1 MTKMLMTK
9 LLNLPRLAFAVAA
22 LLLFLQPQTLKAQT
36 DEDAIMMNKNNFCV
50 GGTYSYSSW
59 DHYWEGKFKRNNQ
72 NLGTVKTQMT
82 GLMGTYGITNK
93 LNVLVNA
100 PYVWT
105 NASAGTL
112 HGQHGIQDLSAWIK
126 WMPIEQ
132 KIGKGVLS
140 VYTLAGGSVPL
151 TNYIADFLP
160 LSIGLHSR
168 TGSGRLMLDYQLGNF
183 FATAS
188 GTYTWRSDITIDRN
202 SYYTTSLHLTNN
214 VDMPNLLSFNF
225 RTGYRSD
232 RWILE
237 AVLSN
242 MTTQGGFD
250 IRKNDMPFPSNKMD
264 ATMVGAHFKYNFTMV
279 DGLSLTG
286 GGNYTVAGRNVGQS
300 KAFDIGVFYILD
312 FSHKKAGSK
321 NQNQT
326 KTAPSTP
333 KTK

>member
-1 MTKMLMTK
+1 MTKMLMTR

-22 LLLFLQPQTLKAQT
+22 VLLLQPQTLKAQT
-36 DEDAIMMNKNNFCV
+36 DEDAIMMTKNNFCV

-82 GLMGTYGITNK
+82 GLMGTYGITGK

-132 KIGKGVLS
+132 NIGKGVLS

-168 TGSGRLMLDYQLGNF
+168 TASGRLMLDYQLGKF

-214 VDMPNLLSFNF
+214 VDMPNLLSFHF

-312 FSHKKAGSK
+312 FSHKKTGSK
-321 NQNQT
+321 NQNQS